1 MSYNINEFSSIK
13 KLVIFGGNNV
23 GKSSLVR
30 RLNQGKEFNLSNINP
45 SVESKIIIN
54 YKL

>member
-30 RLNQGKEFNLSNINP
+30 RLNQGKEF
-45 SVESKIIIN
+45 KIFSH
-54 YKL
+54 